1 MLKVST
7 LAAIANLC
15 LMLLLHAAGPNV
27 IVVVTDDQGYGDFS
41 FSGNPKVKTPALDK
55 FRSESTSFEHFQVSP
70 TCAPTRAALLTGQ
83 HEFRCGVSHTIMGR
97 SLLRPGI
104 PTLPEMFHAA
114 GYRTGIFG
122 KWHLGDAYP
131 CRPEDRGFDEVFVHG
146 GGGIGQT
153 PDYWGNT
160 YNDPM
165 IRRRSGWEKTQGYC
179 TDVFFKEAIGWMQKQ
194 AAAKQPFYLHLATNA
209 PHDPYTPPP
218 GGPATMPD
226 AFYAMIGNIDSNFAK
241 LLAAVDEAGI
251 AQDTVIVF
259 LTDNGSAV
267 GEFPA
272 GMKGKKGTPDEGGT
286 RVPCFVRW
294 PGKIAAR
301 KVEELAAHLDLLPTL
316 TTLCGVP
323 RPADWKGDGLDL
335 SAALLG
341 KGEFPKERTLI
352 TQVGRWPGD
361 SPAARNQGKDFAVR
375 DTRWRL
381 VGLELFDMQ
390 ADPGQTKNVFAEQP
404 VEAQRLLGEY
414 GKWWDEVLPAVREPV
429 RYVIGAE
436 ACPQVR
442 LTAHDWWPSKE
453 VETSSGAEN
462 CVTHGQIRD
471 FLKAAQMAGTR
482 NNLPSTSGHWRLQ
495 VAREGNYEISF
506 SLLPPEAPAEER
518 KALGVL
524 RPGVAHVRAG
534 QEELRLEIKQ
544 GSSGFRVPMDLD
556 AGPLDL
562 EIWFDGQ
569 LLNDRIM
576 GAFFTS
582 IERKGPR
589 KAPKTELKP
598 KLSPKPNP
606 APAK

>member
-15 LMLLLHAAGPNV
+15 LMFLLQAAGPNV
-27 IVVVTDDQGYGDFS
+27 IVVITDDQGYGDLS
-41 FSGNPKVKTPALDK
+41 SSGNPQVKTPALDK
-55 FRSESTSFEHFQVSP
+55 FRGESAAFEHFQVSP
-70 TCAPTRAALLTGQ
+70 TCAPTRAALMTGL
-83 HEFRCGVSHTIMGR
+83 HEFRCGISHTIMGR

-104 PTLPEMFHAA
+104 PTLPEMFRAA

-131 CRPEDRGFDEVFVHG
+131 CRPEDRGFEEVFCHG

-160 YNDPM
+160 YIDPM

-179 TDVFFKEAIGWMQKQ
+179 TDVFFNEAIGWMKKQ
-194 AAAKQPFYLHLATNA
+194 AAAKQPFLVHLATNA

-218 GGPATMPD
+218 GGPTKMPD
-226 AFYAMIGNIDSNFAK
+226 AFYAMIENIDGNFAK

-267 GEFPA
+267 AQFPA
-272 GMKGKKGTPDEGGT
+272 GMKGRKGTPDEGGT

-294 PGKIAAR
+294 PGKIAQR

-316 TTLCGVP
+316 TTLCAVP
-323 RPADWKGDGLDL
+323 RPADWQGDGVDL

-341 KGEFPKERTLI
+341 KADFPKDRVLF

-361 SPAARNQGKDFAVR
+361 EPASRFRSRDFAVR
-375 DTRWRL
+375 DARWRL

-390 ADPGQTKNVFAEQP
+390 ADPGQKKNVFPENAA
-404 VEAQRLLGEY
+404 EAQRLLGEY
-414 GKWWDEVLPAVREPV
+414 GRWWDQVLPAVREPV

-436 ACPQVR
+436 ACPLVR
-442 LTAHDWWPSKE
+442 LSAHDWWPSKE
-453 VETSSGAEN
+453 MEASGAES
-462 CVTHGQIRD
+462 CVTHGQIRK
-471 FLKAAQMAGTR
+471 FLQNAQVAATR
-482 NNLPSTSGHWRLQ
+482 NPLPSTSGHWRLQ
-495 VAREGNYEISF
+495 AAREGNYEMVF
-506 SLLPPEAPAEER
+506 SVLPPEASAEER
-518 KALGVL
+518 KELAVL
-524 RPGVAHVRAG
+524 RSGVAHVRAG
-534 QEELRLEIKQ
+534 QEEMRVEIQEKAT
-544 GSSGFRVPMDLD
+544 GFRLPMDLD
-556 AGPLDL
+556 AGPVDL
-562 EIWFDGQ
+562 EIWLDGQ
-569 LLNDRIM
+569 LLNERIL
-576 GAFFTS
+576 GAFFAS
-582 IERKGPR
+582 IEYKGPR

-598 KLSPKPNP
+598 KQNPKPP
-606 APAK
+606 K